1 MAASKT
7 GRAVVFMTAL
17 TGRYAYGQET
27 RMEADLAH
35 VRDVT
40 DESGFASVLKTICA
54 AKLTSDFWS
63 ISLPTDLATSSA
75 QSPSLFAYF
84 AALNLLDAKVLFSD
98 KKVSDM
104 IDQSTQSTRSKV
116 ERHHLFPRGYLKE
129 IGIRNAQQVNQIANF
144 TPMEWGD
151 NVDISDQ
158 SPADYVPTLA
168 NRFSARDLERMYYWH
183 ALPDGWQAMGYH
195 DFLHERRECMARIIR
210 SAYHKLAYGDD
221 SDERSAEPE
230 VQVED
235 LITTEDKTTEFKST
249 LRTNMHT
256 GEKDKTMELMVL
268 KTIAAF
274 INSDGGTLVIGVAD
288 DGASVGIGADGFPN
302 EDKMHLHL
310 ANLVRDR
317 IGAEHALYVHPRFDD
332 REDVR
337 VLTVNV

>member
-1 MAASKT
+1 MISSNTTLMFAYTLYLIGHTELRIDKWQLRKLVAQWF
-7 GRAVVFMTAL
+7 FMTAL

-151 NVDISDQ
+151 NVDISDL

-249 LRTNMHT
+249 LRDEYAY
-256 GEKDKTMELMVL
+256 G
-268 KTIAAF
+268 
-274 INSDGGTLVIGVAD
+274 
-288 DGASVGIGADGFPN
+288 
-302 EDKMHLHL
+302 
-310 ANLVRDR
+310 
-317 IGAEHALYVHPRFDD
+317 
-332 REDVR
+332 
-337 VLTVNV
+337 